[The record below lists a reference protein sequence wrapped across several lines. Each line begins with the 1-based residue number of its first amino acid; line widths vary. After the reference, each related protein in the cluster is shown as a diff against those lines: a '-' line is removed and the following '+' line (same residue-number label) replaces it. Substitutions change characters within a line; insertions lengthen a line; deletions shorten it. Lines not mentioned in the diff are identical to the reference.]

1 MLLLQSQTRTPLE
14 QQMDEILNN
23 STAVQEER
31 KVCMFFRVYSVI
43 YVNAEYR
50 KLVSTA

>member
-23 STAVQEER
+23 SPAVQEER
-31 KVCMFFRVYSVI
+31 KVCLPFRVLAVV
-43 YVNAEYR
+43 YVNSE
-50 KLVSTA
+50 